1 MNTTKLF
8 QSLRKRILS
17 IVLLAGLIVPMISM
31 GQAREEKPK
40 YAPGKEKHRNRTDEI
55 GRKQGKWMFYNTFGE
70 KISEIDFVNDQKEGV
85 ERKFYGYDKVKEET
99 EFLGGVKD
107 GTYTRYYFSGQTAQ
121 EGQYKDGKK
130 DGKWTRYF
138 EDGSIRQ
145 EGSYKA
151 GKKDGVWKT
160 YSRKGAVVGQATYK
174 DGVDV
179 ADIEAAAKKK
189 EEEKKAADKKAAADP
204 KKGPIPVDPKKPG
217 ANPPPNPAVKDT
229 LKKK

>member
-1 MNTTKLF
+1 MNTSKLF
-8 QSLRKRILS
+8 QSSQSRILS
-17 IVLLAGLIVPMISM
+17 LILFLGLMLPVISM

-70 KISEIDFVNDQKEGV
+70 KISEIDFVNDTKEGV
-85 ERKFYGYDKVKEET
+85 ERKYFGYDKVKEET

-107 GTYTRYYFSGQTAQ
+107 GQYTRYFFSGQTAQ

-145 EGSYKA
+145 EGNYKT
-151 GKKDGVWKT
+151 GRKDGVWKT
-160 YSRKGAVVGQATYK
+160 YSRKGVVVGQTTYK
-174 DGVDV
+174 DGIDV
-179 ADIEAAAKKK
+179 AEIEAAAVKKK
-189 EEEKKAADKKAAADP
+189 EAEKKATE
-204 KKGPIPVDPKKPG
+204 KKGPVPIDPKKPG
-217 ANPPPNPAVKDT
+217 ANPAVKDT